1 MGRRQRRLNILHV
14 LPGLLETREATDSA
28 GPPCATIPLAQRRG
42 RKTFPSTRRITMANV
57 TRRDFLRLTAGVTG
71 TAAVV
76 GVPAVL
82 SAQSSDVVMLGLW
95 PFTGAF
101 ADVGPILDRGMRM
114 ALEERGMKSQGRAIK
129 YITRDSETKAAGAT
143 RRAEEAVDGE
153 GAKYIIGPWSS
164 GVALAVSEVAKRKKV
179 LHYFS
184 GGTEDISGSRCH
196 RYSFQWAASPY
207 TAAKTVVDNFMK
219 ANPKAKRWHLLVADY
234 AFGWS
239 VEKYIKEV
247 GKTHGLEFVG
257 ADRHPLGER
266 EFSNYVTKA
275 AGNKPDVV
283 AMINFGLDAVTGAR
297 EIFNFGLTPKLPLIM
312 TWSSGVEE
320 LIQLS
325 PEIRENIWVGSNFY
339 YTADTPVAKAF
350 VKNYQAKHGNPPGYA
365 PAAAYGMTRMVLHA
379 MDKAKS
385 TDHVEVLKALEGL
398 EVEDLVGKMRVEAKT
413 HQTLRP
419 YFFMRC
425 KKKDQMKHAMDFADI
440 IATGDTPLPAEYS
453 TCKDIGAI

>member
-1 MGRRQRRLNILHV
+1 
-14 LPGLLETREATDSA
+14 
-28 GPPCATIPLAQRRG
+28 
-42 RKTFPSTRRITMANV
+42 MAKV
-57 TRRDFLRLTAGVTG
+57 TRREFLKLTGGMAG
-71 TAAVV
+71 TAALA
-76 GVPAVL
+76 GVPGVL
-82 SAQSSDVVMLGLW
+82 SAQSREVVMLGLW

-114 ALEERGMKSQGRAIK
+114 ALEERGMKAQGRAIK

-143 RRAEEAVDGE
+143 RRAEEAIDGE
-153 GAKYIIGPWSS
+153 GAKYVIGPWSS

-283 AMINFGLDAVTGAR
+283 AMINFGLDAVAGAR

-339 YTADTPVAKAF
+339 YTADTPVAKEF

-385 TDHVEVLKALEGL
+385 TEHVDVIKALEGI
-398 EVEDLVGKMRVEAKT
+398 EVDDLVGRMRVEAKT

-419 YFFMRC
+419 YFLMRC
-425 KKKDQMKHAMDFADI
+425 KKKDQMKHPMDFADI
-440 IATGDTPLPAEYS
+440 VATGDTPLPADYS
-453 TCKDIGAI
+453 ACKDIGAL